1 MPPIFTSKLNIGI
14 VFIESMTS
22 DHFAQ
27 QSNINQRP
35 KGQEILRKSVSY

>member
-22 DHFAQ
+22 DNFAK
-27 QSNINQRP
+27 QSIINQRP
-35 KGQEILRKSVSY
+35 KDKKY